1 VTPDED
7 ALDRAEGLG
16 EQFEGF
22 SATPYRC
29 PAGVWTIGFG
39 STRDSASNPVCA
51 SSAPITRDEAKVL
64 AERDLRGALCEVQ
77 RDVHVPLT
85 PMEEGA
91 LLDLIYN
98 IGCGTFRN
106 STLLRK
112 LNAGDFE
119 GCSNEFSRWNM
130 GGGKVLAGLVRR
142 RGVERALFAGGLPG
156 VTATA

>member
-1 VTPDED
+1 MSSDED
-7 ALDRAEGLG
+7 ALDQAERLG

-22 SATPYRC
+22 SAVPYRC

-51 SSAPITRDEAKVL
+51 TTAPITRDQAKVL

-91 LLDLIYN
+91 LLDFIYN
-98 IGCGTFRN
+98 VGCGNFRA
-106 STLLRK
+106 STLLRR
-112 LNAGDFE
+112 LNAGDFV
-119 GCSNEFSRWNM
+119 GCAAEFARWNM

-142 RGVERALFAGGLPG
+142 RGVERAMFAGGLPG

>member
-1 VTPDED
+1 VNPDDE
-7 ALDRAEGLG
+7 ALDQAEGLG

-22 SATPYRC
+22 SSVPYRC
-29 PAGVWTIGFG
+29 PAGVWTFGFG
-39 STRDSASNPVCA
+39 STRDGEGNPVCA
-51 SSAPITRDEAKVL
+51 ATKPITRDQAKVL
-64 AERDLRGALCEVQ
+64 AERDLRGALTETQ

-98 IGCGTFRN
+98 IGCGNFRN

-112 LNAGDFE
+112 LNAGDFA
-119 GCSNEFSRWNM
+119 GASDEFSKWNM
-130 GGGKVLAGLVRR
+130 GGGKILAGLVRR